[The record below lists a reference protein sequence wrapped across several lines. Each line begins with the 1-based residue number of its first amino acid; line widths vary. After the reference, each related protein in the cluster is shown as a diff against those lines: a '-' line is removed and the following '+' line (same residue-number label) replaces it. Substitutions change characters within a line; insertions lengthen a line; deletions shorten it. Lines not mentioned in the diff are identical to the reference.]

1 MLAYVHAGTW
11 MEEIVGLQETRC
23 IFHLRRPPTARTQ
36 HSDWLIAVRFSNRK
50 IFTMELNK
58 IFIAEPLDKLKIA
71 TFFEQKRNKNRLFL
85 LLLEGKD
92 ILAIIS
98 T

>member
-1 MLAYVHAGTW
+1 
-11 MEEIVGLQETRC
+11 
-23 IFHLRRPPTARTQ
+23 
-36 HSDWLIAVRFSNRK
+36 
-50 IFTMELNK
+50 MELNI

-71 TFFEQKRNKNRLFL
+71 TFFEQKWNKNRLFL

-98 T
+98 TNVILVIATLDGGS